1 MTKGITGKEPD
12 PSIIYA
18 DIIDHP
24 HWQSPTRPH
33 MSLYDRAAQFAPFAA
48 LTGYDDMVSEEAR
61 LVDNKIELG
70 DTELEK
76 LNQKLILINDVIR
89 DGLHP
94 TVSITYFVPDP
105 LKAGGKYDTVED
117 QIKNVDTVKS
127 KLVLMRTEGYGH
139 MNVEI
144 DLRDI
149 LEIRGELVDYL
160 DDAIDQTL

>member
-1 MTKGITGKEPD
+1 MTRGITGQEPD
-12 PSIIYA
+12 PSIVYG

-70 DTELEK
+70 DAELEK
-76 LNQKLILINDVIR
+76 LNQKLNLINDVIR

-117 QIKNVDTVKS
+117 QIKNVDTVKG

>member
-12 PSIIYA
+12 PSIVYA

-70 DTELEK
+70 DAELEK
-76 LNQKLILINDVIR
+76 LNQKLNLINDVIR

-117 QIKNVDTVKS
+117 QIKIVDTVKG

>member
-61 LVDNKIELG
+61 LVDNKIELSEG
-70 DTELEK
+70 EIEL
-76 LNQKLILINDVIR
+76 LNQKLNLLNDVIF
-89 DGLHP
+89 DGVHP
-94 TVSITYFVPDP
+94 TVSITYFVPE
-105 LKAGGKYDTVED
+105 KMKNGGKY
-117 QIKNVDTVKS
+117 
-127 KLVLMRTEGYGH
+127 
-139 MNVEI
+139 
-144 DLRDI
+144 
-149 LEIRGELVDYL
+149 
-160 DDAIDQTL
+160 